1 MRPHP
6 APTPLVVSCVT
17 LRRTICAGLTVGFFA
32 IGLAGCR
39 SERTLAPGPT
49 TADSLTALPRA
60 LSAAEQQ
67 AVSAS
72 NGFALG
78 LFQQLLK
85 ATPTDNVVL
94 SPLSASMAL
103 GMTMHGA
110 AAGTRSAMR
119 ATLGLSASAS
129 DAEVAGGYRDLQRL
143 LPTLDSSVTMTS
155 ANAIW
160 YRQGFPFDAAY
171 LQATTDYFGATVTGA
186 DFSAPS
192 TLAAINDWATS
203 ATKGRIPKVLESI
216 QPQQVMFLLNAL
228 YFKGAWRTRFNTA
241 DTYTSSFRQGNGQTV
256 AVPFMT
262 RTGGSGVRFRAT
274 DRYSA
279 LELPYGN
286 GAFVMD
292 LFVPA
297 DGVTLAE
304 LTTVLSGS
312 GWQQAVEAMTPAPS
326 VSIALPRF
334 RVNTTA
340 QLKAPLSA
348 LGMGVAFAPGAA
360 DFTGMSSARGKELYL
375 DFVKQDAMI
384 EVTEVGTTAAA
395 VTTIG
400 VGVTSAG
407 PGFRA
412 DRPFLF
418 AIREKLS
425 NTMFFVGAVQQ
436 ITPF

>member
-1 MRPHP
+1 MSPHP
-6 APTPLVVSCVT
+6 APTPLAVSCAT
-17 LRRTICAGLTVGFFA
+17 LRRAVWSCLTVGFVV
-32 IGLAGCR
+32 IGLSGCR
-39 SERTLAPGPT
+39 GERTLAPETT

-60 LSAAEQQ
+60 LSAAEQH
-67 AVSAS
+67 AVAAS
-72 NGFALG
+72 NGFAIG
-78 LFQQLLK
+78 LFQQLLS
-85 ATPTDNVVL
+85 ATPSENVVL
-94 SPLSASMAL
+94 SPLSASVAL

-119 ATLGLSASAS
+119 ATLGLSPSAS

-160 YRQGFPFDAAY
+160 YRQGFPFDAGY
-171 LQATTDYFGATVTGA
+171 LKATTDYFGATVTGA
-186 DFSAPS
+186 DFAAPS
-192 TLAAINDWATS
+192 TLAAINGWANS
-203 ATKGRIPKVLESI
+203 ATNGRIPRVLESI
-216 QPQQVMFLLNAL
+216 QSQQVMFLLNAL

-241 DTYTSSFRQGNGQTV
+241 ETYSSSFRQGNGQTV

-297 DGVTLAE
+297 DGVPLTELITTLAG
-304 LTTVLSGS
+304 T
-312 GWQQAVEAMTPAPS
+312 GWQQAVDAMTPAPS

-360 DFTGMSSARGKELYL
+360 DFTGMSPTRGKELYI

-400 VGVTSAG
+400 IGVTSAG

-418 AIREKLS
+418 AIRERLS
-425 NTMFFVGAVQQ
+425 NTMLFVGAVQQ